1 VATRSPSVGRWTSE
15 ARIGIEATPRPQTD
29 EDLTRSPLQ
38 PLLHLDGIVASVED
52 EQGSDPLLRQPAE
65 KRFHL
70 LGGYLVG
77 VLRGAHALHVKGGGP
92 ALADEVEPG
101 DELVGPSSHDG
112 LASRVARRMV
122 IVSALGA
129 ALRVA
134 AIPHA
139 HVHGKDGCRSASS
152 KRMAGDQSPQRFGVD
167 APSPKRCVKAA
178 PAAAMRCFEAQV
190 NGRGGGIRSE
200 ESIGELE
207 EGVSPAVEAFVERA
221 TEGA

>member
-139 HVHGKDGCRSASS
+139 HVHSVDGRCCSASS
-152 KRMAGDQSPQRFGVD
+152 KRMAGKQFPQSFGVYL
-167 APSPKRCVKAA
+167 PSIQRGLKAA
-178 PAAAMRCFEAQV
+178 PAAAMRRFEAQV
-190 NGRGGGIRSE
+190 NRRRNAIRTEEGVGELE
-200 ESIGELE
+200 ESIG
-207 EGVSPAVEAFVERA
+207 PAVEAFVE
-221 TEGA
+221 